1 MDEIRRSRK
10 DDRAGLHKAQTTLHG
25 LTAFCVT
32 TIKINLR
39 VSDMSE
45 SLICLPLT
53 HPPFHPFIPSASLPS
68 SPSLLQQW
76 SATAVKAPVGQH
88 RRKTRRPVARQ
99 QQQKITM
106 RARVRV
112 CLLLTCL
119 CACACVCVP
128 ARVLIIKN
136 KHAFPLVGQ
145 CEANKVAHA
154 NASRAFRTFT
164 TAAKDYLV

>member
-53 HPPFHPFIPSASLPS
+53 HPPPSTLLSPLHPFLPPPLSFS
-68 SPSLLQQW
+68 S
-76 SATAVKAPVGQH
+76 GQPQRSRH
-88 RRKTRRPVARQ
+88 RSDSTGARHADRLPGNSSKRSPCVHACVSVAH
-99 QQQKITM
+99 M
-106 RARVRV
+106 FVRV
-112 CLLLTCL
+112 CVRVCTCES
-119 CACACVCVP
+119 V
-128 ARVLIIKN
+128 N
-136 KHAFPLVGQ
+136 H
-145 CEANKVAHA
+145 
-154 NASRAFRTFT
+154 
-164 TAAKDYLV
+164 

>member
-1 MDEIRRSRK
+1 MDEIRRSGK
-10 DDRAGLHKAQTTLHG
+10 DGRAGLHKAQTTLHG

-53 HPPFHPFIPSASLPS
+53 HSPFHPFIPSASLPS
-68 SPSLLQQW
+68 SPFLLQQW

-88 RRKTRRPVARQ
+88 QRKTRRLVARQ

-106 RARVRV
+106 RARVCV
-112 CLLLTCL
+112 CCSHVCVLVCVR
-119 CACACVCVP
+119 ACV
-128 ARVLIIKN
+128 
-136 KHAFPLVGQ
+136 
-145 CEANKVAHA
+145 
-154 NASRAFRTFT
+154 
-164 TAAKDYLV
+164 YLREC

>member
-53 HPPFHPFIPSASLPS
+53 HPPPFHPFIPSASLPS

-106 RARVRV
+106 RARVCVCCSHVCARV
-112 CLLLTCL
+112 
-119 CACACVCVP
+119 CACV
-128 ARVLIIKN
+128 
-136 KHAFPLVGQ
+136 
-145 CEANKVAHA
+145 
-154 NASRAFRTFT
+154 
-164 TAAKDYLV
+164 YLREC